1 MRFSD
6 AFSRQRQLPF
16 GEKLQNHALNNRCN
30 NEFRKYYNS
39 VTNEVPIIRN
49 LVTKR
54 YWINEK
60 LLRIE
65 CENGIVNIA
74 EIVIDVINKYIELKL
89 EGFQNFINR
98 LEKIR
103 ETYKEHPDSAKN
115 LFSTF

>member
-65 CENGIVNIA
+65 CENGIVN
-74 EIVIDVINKYIELKL
+74 
-89 EGFQNFINR
+89 
-98 LEKIR
+98 
-103 ETYKEHPDSAKN
+103 
-115 LFSTF
+115 